1 MEGNSP
7 AGEAVAKSGPKAAT
21 EAPAQACSAKTP
33 SQLISLDLWVSRL
46 YACGMK
52 ILLMMA
58 VVQSLNLVIFGWFNR
73 VAGLR
78 MLALRQQFA
87 VYRFEVREYQVVMR
101 GRRRR

>member
-1 MEGNSP
+1 
-7 AGEAVAKSGPKAAT
+7 
-21 EAPAQACSAKTP
+21 
-33 SQLISLDLWVSRL
+33 
-46 YACGMK
+46 MK